1 MQVHKKKNI
10 IKTLYIFRCIEQGV
24 IAIRKIGGEN
34 KMQDFIVPGYLRELN
49 MVSILLRFLVCI
61 ICGGM
66 IGIEREWK
74 HRTAG
79 LKTHILVC
87 LGSAVCMMTGQY
99 VWVYFEGAGID
110 PTRIGAQVVS
120 GIGFL
125 GVGTIIIKNNTQ
137 VKGLTTAAGLWVS
150 ACIGLAAG
158 IGFFEIAVIGTLCVE
173 LLFFLVRQL
182 NVFEVVKENT
192 IHLYVE
198 VRDVSNIKKLLEI
211 IQKQECSIFSMNMHQ
226 SVSGEDEIVGIV
238 LGIRGGEHIGVELT
252 EIIIKLDY
260 VTGFEEME

>member
-1 MQVHKKKNI
+1 M
-10 IKTLYIFRCIEQGV
+10 L
-24 IAIRKIGGEN
+24 
-34 KMQDFIVPGYLRELN
+34 DFIVPEYFRELN
-49 MVSILLRFLVCI
+49 MLSVLLRFLACI

-99 VWVYFEGAGID
+99 VWVYFDGAGID
-110 PTRIGAQVVS
+110 PTRIGAQVIS

-173 LLFFLVRQL
+173 LLFFIVRQL
-182 NVFEVVKENT
+182 NVFEVAKENT

-198 VRDVSNIKKLLEI
+198 VKDITNVKEILEI
-211 IQKQECSIFSMNMHQ
+211 IQKQECNIFSMNMCQ
-226 SVSGEDEIVGIV
+226 SVSHDEGIVGVILGIHGGEDI
-238 LGIRGGEHIGVELT
+238 GEKLT
-252 EIIIKLDY
+252 DMVSKLDY

>member
-1 MQVHKKKNI
+1 MK
-10 IKTLYIFRCIEQGV
+10 
-24 IAIRKIGGEN
+24 
-34 KMQDFIVPGYLRELN
+34 DFLVPEYFRELN
-49 MVSILLRFLVCI
+49 MLSILLRFLICI

-99 VWVYFEGAGID
+99 VWVYFASAGID
-110 PTRIGAQVVS
+110 PTRIGAQVIS

-173 LLFFLVRQL
+173 LLFLVVRQL
-182 NVFEVVKENT
+182 KVFEVVREYT

-198 VRDVSNIKKLLEI
+198 VEDVTNIKELLKI
-211 IQKQECSIFSMNMHQ
+211 IRNQECNIYSMNICQ
-226 SVSGEDEIVGIV
+226 SINSKEGVVGVV
-238 LGIRGGEHIGVELT
+238 LGIHGGEHIGEELT
-252 EIIIKLDY
+252 EVVSQLDY

>member
-1 MQVHKKKNI
+1 M
-10 IKTLYIFRCIEQGV
+10 R
-24 IAIRKIGGEN
+24 
-34 KMQDFIVPGYLRELN
+34 DFIVPEYFRELN
-49 MVSILLRFLVCI
+49 MLSILLRFLVCI

-99 VWVYFEGAGID
+99 VWVYFSGAGID
-110 PTRIGAQVVS
+110 PTRIGAQVIS

-173 LLFFLVRQL
+173 LLFLVVRRL
-182 NVFEVVKENT
+182 KVFEVAREYT

-198 VRDVSNIKKLLEI
+198 VEDITNVKELLEI
-211 IQKQECSIFSMNMHQ
+211 IRKQECNIYSMNMCQ
-226 SVSGEDEIVGIV
+226 SVSSKEGVVGII
-238 LGIRGGEHIGVELT
+238 LGIHGGEHIGEELT
-252 EIIIKLDY
+252 EVVSRLDY

>member
-1 MQVHKKKNI
+1 MDGFI
-10 IKTLYIFRCIEQGV
+10 IPDY
-24 IAIRKIGGEN
+24 
-34 KMQDFIVPGYLRELN
+34 YRELN
-49 MVSILLRFLVCI
+49 MISLLLRFLTCI

-79 LKTHILVC
+79 IKTHILVC
-87 LGSAVCMMTGQY
+87 LGAAVCMMTGQY
-99 VWVYFEGAGID
+99 VWEYFASSGID

-125 GVGTIIIKNNTQ
+125 GVGTIIIKNNTE

-158 IGFFEIAVIGTLCVE
+158 IGFFEIAVIGTLMVE
-173 LLFFLVRQL
+173 LIFFIVRQI
-182 NVFEVVKENT
+182 NMFEVVKET
-192 IHLYVE
+192 KIYLYVE
-198 VRDVSNIKKLLEI
+198 VKDVSNVKDLLNAIKQKDCNI
-211 IQKQECSIFSMNMHQ
+211 FQMNIQP
-226 SVSGEDEIVGIV
+226 SGNSETGLVGVV
-238 LGIRGGEHIGVELT
+238 LGIKGVEKIGEELT
-252 EIIIKLDY
+252 NLVSELDY